1 MPERVMNLSSKKGP
15 QKKAFSLVSTMII
28 CYFLHP
34 LHLHPS
40 MNNQLSIL
48 QNLESFDRWLFQKI
62 NGQWTNNFFDFASI
76 FLRQSLFWVPLYLFL
91 FLFVVFNFKKNWWWW
106 SILFICTVA
115 MTDMTG
121 TRLFKHIF
129 KRLRPCNDPE
139 FASSV
144 RLLLK
149 ECAGGYSFVSNHAA
163 NHFGLAAFFYFTM
176 RHYIHKWAWLA
187 WLWALSIGYAQI
199 YVGIHYP
206 LDVIGGAVLGV
217 LFGSFMAMFFN
228 RKFGFANFD
237 TQPTGTL

>member
-1 MPERVMNLSSKKGP
+1 
-15 QKKAFSLVSTMII
+15 
-28 CYFLHP
+28 
-34 LHLHPS
+34 
-40 MNNQLSIL
+40 
-48 QNLESFDRWLFQKI
+48 
-62 NGQWTNNFFDFASI
+62 
-76 FLRQSLFWVPLYLFL
+76 
-91 FLFVVFNFKKNWWWW
+91 
-106 SILFICTVA
+106 
-115 MTDMTG
+115 MTG

-176 RHYIHKWAWLA
+176 RHYIPKWAWLA
-187 WLWALSIGYAQI
+187 WLWAFLIAYAQI

-206 LDVIGGAVLGV
+206 LDVIGGAALGV

-228 RKFGFANFD
+228 RKFGFVNFD
-237 TQPTGTL
+237 RQPTGTL